1 MNEINNSNEAAAQ
14 VPPEEQKKRKAKVVV
29 PYVVGMW
36 LDGKFVPCDQQ
47 PTEPITQF
55 DEIIKWAMSTFGAH
69 ADTYS
74 FVRKDPR
81 TLKIVEQKTL
91 KGTLV

>member
-1 MNEINNSNEAAAQ
+1 MNEINEAGEAVQ
-14 VPPEEQKKRKAKVVV
+14 EKKERKAKVVV
-29 PYVVGMW
+29 PYMVGVW
-36 LDGKFVPCDQQ
+36 ADGKFVPCERQ
-47 PTEPITQF
+47 PETPITQF
-55 DEIIKWAMSTFGAH
+55 DEIIKWTMSAFGAH

-91 KGTLV
+91 KGTLI